1 MDKKKKIS
9 IWYIVKYVFL
19 FGMLLFA
26 LVPLLQVFI
35 NSFRS
40 DREVKTMPLGLP
52 KQWVFNNYPE
62 TWQIGGY
69 GQAYINSLLI
79 AAVVIVVVL
88 AVAGLGAYSISKLEY
103 KGRGFFNAYFF
114 VAISLPGFLY
124 IVPDYFIFNKLHLID
139 TRVGLMLVYI
149 AMQIPFNMLLLKTF
163 LAGIPRELE
172 EAAKIDGCNEL
183 DSFMKITLPIAK
195 PMFLTVA
202 ILVFVNVW
210 NEYLWS
216 NTFVT
221 TEIIKPVATRF
232 VKFTGEYGSDMA
244 KIYTASVI
252 TIAPVIILYL
262 LFSRKF
268 IEGMTS
274 GSVKGWQ
281 KGKLYEDGIYRKDI
295 RGMAGKDNRHPVR
308 SAC

>member
-202 ILVFVNVW
+202 ILAFVNVW

-274 GSVKGWQ
+274 GSVKG
-281 KGKLYEDGIYRKDI
+281 
-295 RGMAGKDNRHPVR
+295 
-308 SAC
+308 

>member
-202 ILVFVNVW
+202 ILVLVNVW

-274 GSVKGWQ
+274 GSVKG
-281 KGKLYEDGIYRKDI
+281 
-295 RGMAGKDNRHPVR
+295 
-308 SAC
+308 

>member
-139 TRVGLMLVYI
+139 TKVGLMLLYI
-149 AMQIPFNMLLLKTF
+149 AIQIPFNMLILKTF

-221 TEIIKPVATRF
+221 TEIIKPVATRL

-274 GSVKGWQ
+274 GSVKG
-281 KGKLYEDGIYRKDI
+281 
-295 RGMAGKDNRHPVR
+295 
-308 SAC
+308 

>member
-124 IVPDYFIFNKLHLID
+124 IVPEYFIFNKLHLID

-202 ILVFVNVW
+202 ILVFENVW

-274 GSVKGWQ
+274 GSVKG
-281 KGKLYEDGIYRKDI
+281 
-295 RGMAGKDNRHPVR
+295 
-308 SAC
+308 

>member
-183 DSFMKITLPIAK
+183 DSFIKITLPIAK

-274 GSVKGWQ
+274 GSVKG
-281 KGKLYEDGIYRKDI
+281 
-295 RGMAGKDNRHPVR
+295 
-308 SAC
+308 

>member
-1 MDKKKKIS
+1 MHKKKKIS
-9 IWYIVKYVFL
+9 IWFIIKYIFL
-19 FGMLLFA
+19 FAMLLFA

-52 KQWVFNNYPE
+52 KKWVFNNYPE

-252 TIAPVIILYL
+252 TVAPVIILYL

-274 GSVKGWQ
+274 GSVKG
-281 KGKLYEDGIYRKDI
+281 
-295 RGMAGKDNRHPVR
+295 
-308 SAC
+308 

>member
-1 MDKKKKIS
+1 MRKKGIS
-9 IWYIVKYVFL
+9 LLAVVKYIFL
-19 FGMLLFA
+19 IGMLLFA
-26 LVPLLQVFI
+26 LIPLVQVFL

-40 DREVKTMPLGLP
+40 DREVKSMPLGLP
-52 KQWVFNNYPE
+52 GKWVFNNYPE

-69 GQAYINSLLI
+69 GKAYINSIFI
-79 AAVVIVVVL
+79 AVVVIVVVL

-103 KGRGFFNAYFF
+103 RGRDFFNAYFF

-139 TRVGLMLVYI
+139 SRLGLMLVYI

-163 LAGIPRELE
+163 LVGIPRELE

-183 DSFMKITLPIAK
+183 DSFLKITLPIAK

-216 NTFVT
+216 NTFIT
-221 TEIIKPVATRF
+221 TEILKPVSTRF

-244 KIYTASVI
+244 RIYTASVI
-252 TIAPVIILYL
+252 TIAPVIVLYL

-274 GSVKGWQ
+274 GSVKG
-281 KGKLYEDGIYRKDI
+281 
-295 RGMAGKDNRHPVR
+295 
-308 SAC
+308 

>member
-26 LVPLLQVFI
+26 LVPLLEVFI

-274 GSVKGWQ
+274 GSVKG
-281 KGKLYEDGIYRKDI
+281 
-295 RGMAGKDNRHPVR
+295 
-308 SAC
+308 

>member
-40 DREVKTMPLGLP
+40 DRDVKTMPLGLP

-103 KGRGFFNAYFF
+103 KGRGFFDAYFF

-274 GSVKGWQ
+274 GSVKG
-281 KGKLYEDGIYRKDI
+281 
-295 RGMAGKDNRHPVR
+295 
-308 SAC
+308 

>member
-274 GSVKGWQ
+274 GSVK
-281 KGKLYEDGIYRKDI
+281 E
-295 RGMAGKDNRHPVR
+295 
-308 SAC
+308 

>member
-1 MDKKKKIS
+1 MGKKKKIS

-274 GSVKGWQ
+274 GSVKG
-281 KGKLYEDGIYRKDI
+281 
-295 RGMAGKDNRHPVR
+295 
-308 SAC
+308 